1 MHSVYQSHY
10 VFEWILSFCDLCD
23 SHSFCT
29 LLFYSTLIENFK
41 KQGNAK
47 GLHRNSTAA
56 THRNQNQC

>member
-23 SHSFCT
+23 SHSF
-29 LLFYSTLIENFK
+29 LLDFLYSTLIENFK

-47 GLHRNSTAA
+47 GWHRNPTAA
-56 THRNQNQC
+56 SHRDQNQC